1 MPFETLPFETLLLS
15 SCLLPGRT
23 DFKESNAS
31 VEVTPL
37 PGETILF
44 FNIDDQSNPGCKLR
58 QFLWGTETGQ
68 KMCDLMV
75 FYAKGNSE
83 RVIGFVELKHNIG
96 HLGHATKQVINTYNN
111 LKRHLQKSYTS
122 YTPKAFISACGG
134 SSPREHEEYQRELL
148 KAFGKNNFDI
158 KNRSNDALGDLLR
171 GIPPKTGQ
179 GKRKNKK

>member
-1 MPFETLPFETLLLS
+1 MPFETLLLS

-44 FNIDDQSNPGCKLR
+44 FNIDDKSNPDCKLR
-58 QFLWGTETGQ
+58 QFLWGMKKGEQ
-68 KMCDLMV
+68 MCDLIV
-75 FYAKGNSE
+75 FYAKERE
-83 RVIGFVELKHNIG
+83 RVICFVELKHNIG

-111 LKRHLQKSYTS
+111 LKVHLQKSYTS

>member
-1 MPFETLPFETLLLS
+1 MPFENLLLS
-15 SCLLPGRT
+15 PCLLPGRT

-44 FNIDDQSNPGCKLR
+44 FNIDDKSNPGCKLR
-58 QFLWGTETGQ
+58 QFLWGTEKGQ
-68 KMCDLMV
+68 KMCDLIV
-75 FYAKGNSE
+75 FYAKDSK
-83 RVIGFVELKHNIG
+83 RVMCFVELKHNIG
-96 HLGHATKQVINTYNN
+96 HLGHATKQVINTYNT
-111 LKRHLQKSYTS
+111 LKVHLQKSYTS

-148 KAFGKNNFDI
+148 KEFGKNNFDVN
-158 KNRSNDALGDLLR
+158 NRSNDALGDLLR
-171 GIPPKTGQ
+171 GIAGG

>member
-31 VEVTPL
+31 VKVTPL

-83 RVIGFVELKHNIG
+83 RVICFVELKHNIG

-111 LKRHLQKSYTS
+111 LKVHLQKS

-148 KAFGKNNFDI
+148 KAFGKNNFDFN
-158 KNRSNDALGDLLR
+158 NRSNDALGDLLR

-179 GKRKNKK
+179 GKGKNKK